1 MARLTKSLDAW
12 GTSNFK
18 SVMKAE
24 IEHLNAQFLPL
35 QAGLSLGSYV
45 SDGQFTAMILG
56 VSEEA
61 GIISAKAGIFYSS
74 FIAGCNC
81 ADDPTPVDA
90 QTEYCEIQ
98 FTINRETAEA
108 TVKLLS

>member
-1 MARLTKSLDAW
+1 MVNLTKSLDAW
-12 GTSNFK
+12 GTPTFK
-18 SVMKAE
+18 DVMIAE
-24 IEHLNAQFLPL
+24 IEHLDAQFLPL
-35 QAGLSLGSYV
+35 QAGLAQGSYV

-74 FIAGCNC
+74 YIAGCNC
-81 ADDPTPVDA
+81 ADDPTPVDE
-90 QTEYCEIQ
+90 QTEYCEVQ
-98 FTINRETAEA
+98 FKINKETAEA